1 VIVCGPEQLE
11 ESLSRTVHRLLFKM
25 ALGVAGH
32 DDDEPGEARYW
43 FSRQIGWR
51 AAAVAAT
58 FTGSTSR
65 ISLQRF
71 SSANVRAIP
80 TSTTTGAS
88 TWR

>member
-1 VIVCGPEQLE
+1 M
-11 ESLSRTVHRLLFKM
+11 R
-25 ALGVAGH
+25 
-32 DDDEPGEARYW
+32 
-43 FSRQIGWR
+43 R
-51 AAAVAAT
+51 AAAIAAM